1 MKTTIVLEDVKLKK
15 AFALTKI
22 KTKTELIDVAL
33 DNLIKRYQIQN
44 IKKYFGKS
52 DLKIDLDSM
61 RKREQWFS

>member
-52 DLKIDLDSM
+52 YLKIDIYSM
-61 RKREQWFS
+61 RKREQCFS

>member
-15 AFALTKI
+15 AFTLTKI

-33 DNLIKRYQIQN
+33 DNLIKRYQIQD

-61 RKREQWFS
+61 RKREQ

>member
-22 KTKTELIDVAL
+22 KTKTELIDVDL
-33 DNLIKRYQIQN
+33 DNLIKRYQIQD

-61 RKREQWFS
+61 RKREQ

>member
-44 IKKYFGKS
+44 IKEYFGKS

-61 RKREQWFS
+61 RKREQ

>member
-22 KTKTELIDVAL
+22 KTKTELIDIAL

-61 RKREQWFS
+61 RKREQ

>member
-33 DNLIKRYQIQN
+33 DTLIKRYQIQN

-61 RKREQWFS
+61 RKREQ

>member
-33 DNLIKRYQIQN
+33 DNLIKSYQIQN

-61 RKREQWFS
+61 RKREQ

>member
-33 DNLIKRYQIQN
+33 DNLIKRYQI
-44 IKKYFGKS
+44 
-52 DLKIDLDSM
+52 
-61 RKREQWFS
+61 